1 MQDLSAAFTQPAIDA
16 LKSSLRPF
24 DQSLGAINADDANV
38 AAYLY
43 FYQLPEPNRD
53 LDVFVGRIEVNQTSI
68 FSLAWQP
75 AVSRGTAIV
84 VHGYTDHT
92 GLFNHLIQELLD
104 RQLTVV
110 CFDLQGHGLSS
121 GDYGDIADF
130 ADYVTV
136 LESVMA
142 IATEKFPGPQHAVG
156 QSMGGAVLLK
166 YLIKT
171 GNSSPFA
178 SINLLA
184 PLLQPSG
191 WAFKR
196 WLYRLTHKFRRS
208 LKRVF
213 RPSSLDKRFLDFVR
227 FTDPLQ
233 QTELPVTWVGA
244 LDQWVQ
250 EFKGAKGCPQRVNLI
265 QGCAD
270 KTLDWQVNL
279 RVFKQKI
286 PALQVH
292 LIDCANHHLV
302 NEIKPLRDKI
312 FAALEL

>member
-1 MQDLSAAFTQPAIDA
+1 MQDLSAVLTQPAIDA

-24 DQSLGAINADDANV
+24 DQSLGAINAEDANV
-38 AAYLY
+38 APYLS
-43 FYQLPEPNRD
+43 FYHLPEPTRD
-53 LDVFVGRIEVNQTSI
+53 LDVFVGRIEVNQTAI

-75 AVSRGTAIV
+75 AVSRGTAVV
-84 VHGYTDHT
+84 VHGYTDHI
-92 GLFNHLIQELLD
+92 GLFSHLIEALLD

-142 IATEKFPGPQHAVG
+142 IAREKFPGPQHAVG

-166 YLIKT
+166 YLMKI

-184 PLLQPSG
+184 PLLQPRG
-191 WAFKR
+191 WAIKR
-196 WLYRLTHKFRRS
+196 WLYRLTHKYRRS

-213 RPSSLDKRFLDFVR
+213 RPSSLDKHFLDFVR

-233 QTELPVTWVGA
+233 QTQLPVTWVGA

-250 EFKGAKGCPQRVNLI
+250 EFEGAKGCPQRINLI

-270 KTLDWQVNL
+270 KTLNWQVNL
-279 RVFKQKI
+279 CVLKEKL
-286 PALQVH
+286 PALKVH
-292 LIDCANHHLV
+292 LIDGANHHLV

>member
-1 MQDLSAAFTQPAIDA
+1 MQDLSAALTQPAIDA

-24 DQSLGAINADDANV
+24 DQSLGAINAENANV
-38 AAYLY
+38 AAYLS
-43 FYQLPEPNRD
+43 FYQLPEPSRD
-53 LDVFVGRIEVNQTSI
+53 LKVFVGRIEVNQTAI
-68 FSLAWQP
+68 FTLAWQP
-75 AVSRGTAIV
+75 AVSRGTAVV

-92 GLFNHLIQELLD
+92 GLFKHLIEALLD

-121 GDYGDIADF
+121 GGYGDIADF
-130 ADYVTV
+130 ADYVAV

-142 IATEKFPGPQHAVG
+142 IASEKFPGPQHAIG

-166 YLIKT
+166 YLMKT
-171 GNSSPFA
+171 GNSNPFA

-191 WAFKR
+191 WVIKR
-196 WLYRLTHKFRRS
+196 WLYRLTCKYRRS

-213 RPSSLDKRFLDFVR
+213 RPSSLDKAFLDFVR

-233 QTELPVTWVGA
+233 QTQLPVTWVGA

-250 EFKGAKGCPQRVNLI
+250 EFEGAKGCPQKINLI

-270 KTLDWQVNL
+270 KTLNWKVNL
-279 RVFKQKI
+279 RVFKEKI

-292 LIDCANHHLV
+292 LIDGANHHLV

>member
-1 MQDLSAAFTQPAIDA
+1 MQDLSAALTQPAIDA

-24 DQSLGAINADDANV
+24 DQSLDAINADDANV
-38 AAYLY
+38 AAYLK

-68 FSLAWQP
+68 FSVAWQP

-142 IATEKFPGPQHAVG
+142 IAV
-156 QSMGGAVLLK
+156 S
-166 YLIKT
+166 Y
-171 GNSSPFA
+171 
-178 SINLLA
+178 
-184 PLLQPSG
+184 
-191 WAFKR
+191 
-196 WLYRLTHKFRRS
+196 TH
-208 LKRVF
+208 
-213 RPSSLDKRFLDFVR
+213 
-227 FTDPLQ
+227 
-233 QTELPVTWVGA
+233 
-244 LDQWVQ
+244 
-250 EFKGAKGCPQRVNLI
+250 
-265 QGCAD
+265 
-270 KTLDWQVNL
+270 L
-279 RVFKQKI
+279 R
-286 PALQVH
+286 AH
-292 LIDCANHHLV
+292 
-302 NEIKPLRDKI
+302 ET
-312 FAALEL
+312 